1 MSKKKDPRLERQQ
14 ANERHK
20 QWRLKNP
27 EKWKAIAAKS
37 RLKRKEKIKEADK
50 KYRQRPEIKAKNA
63 ANRSKYRALLKKR
76 TVSWANLEA
85 IDFVFYAAACINK
98 VYGGKVTVDH
108 IVPLQ
113 GKTVSGLHVEN
124 NLQLMSLSKNSSKGN
139 KYA

>member
-1 MSKKKDPRLERQQ
+1 M
-14 ANERHK
+14 
-20 QWRLKNP
+20 
-27 EKWKAIAAKS
+27 
-37 RLKRKEKIKEADK
+37 
-50 KYRQRPEIKAKNA
+50 
-63 ANRSKYRALLKKR
+63 LKKR